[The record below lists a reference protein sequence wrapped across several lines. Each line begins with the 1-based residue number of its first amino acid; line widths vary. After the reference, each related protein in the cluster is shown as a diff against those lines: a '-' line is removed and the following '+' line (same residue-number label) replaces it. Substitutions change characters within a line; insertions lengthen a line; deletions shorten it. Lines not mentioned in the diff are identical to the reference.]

1 MSRTPKTILRVDASM
16 RKTQSVSRRLAN
28 EMVAALGGRSPDVE
42 VINRDLSCGVG
53 LVNDAWI
60 NSDRTPEE
68 MRTQDQRVI
77 LAQSD
82 ALVSELQAADDIVIA
97 VPIYNFSVPAAF
109 KAWID
114 LVCRTNITFVYDNDK
129 PRGMLAGKRAFVVIT
144 SDGTYGGSEIDFTS
158 GYVKHILSFI
168 GITDVTFVDVT
179 GLSKNRRKVIADA
192 SEEIAKIGD
201 AASTAQRNLSAAE

>member
-1 MSRTPKTILRVDASM
+1 MSRVPKTILRVDASM
-16 RKTQSVSRRLAN
+16 RKTKSVSRQLAD
-28 EMVAALGGRSPDVE
+28 EMVASLGGRLQDIE
-42 VINRDLSCGVG
+42 VVNRDLSCGIG

-60 NSDRTPEE
+60 DSDRTPEE

-82 ALVSELQAADDIVIA
+82 ALVAELQAADDIVIA

-114 LVCRTNITFVYDNDK
+114 LICRTNVTYVLENDK
-129 PRGMLAGKRAFVVIT
+129 ARGLLANKRAFVVIT
-144 SDGTYGGSEIDFTS
+144 ASGTLGGSEIDYTS

-168 GITDVTFVDVT
+168 GIRDATFVDAT
-179 GLSKNRRKVIADA
+179 GLSKNRSKVITNA
-192 SEEIAKIGD
+192 SQEITKIGD
-201 AASTAQRNLSAAE
+201 AASNSQRNLSAAE

>member
-1 MSRTPKTILRVDASM
+1 
-16 RKTQSVSRRLAN
+16 
-28 EMVAALGGRSPDVE
+28 MVAALGGQSPDVE
-42 VINRDLSCGVG
+42 VVNRDLTCGVG

-60 NSDRTPEE
+60 DSDRTPEE

-114 LVCRTNITFVYDNDK
+114 LVCRTNITFVYENDK
-129 PRGMLAGKRAFVVIT
+129 PRGMLNDKRAFVVIT
-144 SDGTYGGSEIDFTS
+144 SYGTLGGSEIDYTS

-168 GITDVTFVDVT
+168 GITDVTFVDAT
-179 GLSKNRRKVIADA
+179 GLSQNRRQVIADA
-192 SEEIAKIGD
+192 SKEIAKIGD
-201 AASTAQRNLSAAE
+201 AASNAQRNLSAAE

>member
-1 MSRTPKTILRVDASM
+1 
-16 RKTQSVSRRLAN
+16 
-28 EMVAALGGRSPDVE
+28 SPDVE
-42 VINRDLSCGVG
+42 VVNRDLTCGVG

-60 NSDRTPEE
+60 DSDRTPEE
-68 MRTQDQRVI
+68 MRTQGQRVI

-114 LVCRTNITFVYDNDK
+114 LVCRTNITFVYENDK
-129 PRGMLAGKRAFVVIT
+129 PRGMLTDKRAFVVIT
-144 SDGTYGGSEIDFTS
+144 SGGTLGGSEIDYTS

-168 GITDVTFVDVT
+168 GITDVTFVDAT

-192 SEEIAKIGD
+192 SKEIAKIGD
-201 AASTAQRNLSAAE
+201 AASNAQRNLSAAE

>member
-1 MSRTPKTILRVDASM
+1 MSGTPKTILRVDASM
-16 RKTQSVSRRLAN
+16 RKTKSVSRRLAD
-28 EMVAALGGRSPDVE
+28 EMVAALGGRSQDVE
-42 VINRDLSCGVG
+42 VVIRDLTCGIG

-60 NSDRTPEE
+60 DSDRTPEE
-68 MRTQDQRVI
+68 MRTQDQRVL

-114 LVCRTNITFVYDNDK
+114 LVCRTDITFVYENDK
-129 PRGMLAGKRAFVVIT
+129 PRGLLADKRAFVVIT
-144 SDGTYGGSEIDFTS
+144 SGGTLGRSEIDYSS
-158 GYVKHILSFI
+158 GYVEHILSFI

-192 SEEIAKIGD
+192 SKTIAKIGEG
-201 AASTAQRNLSAAE
+201 ASTNQRSLSAAE

>member
-16 RKTQSVSRRLAN
+16 RKTKSVSRRLAD
-28 EMVAALGGRSPDVE
+28 EIVVALGGRSPDVE
-42 VINRDLSCGVG
+42 VVNRDLTCGVG
-53 LVNDAWI
+53 LINEAWI
-60 NSDRTPEE
+60 ASDRIPEE

-114 LVCRTNITFVYDNDK
+114 LVCRTNITFVYENDK
-129 PRGMLAGKRAFVVIT
+129 PRGMLTDKRAFVVIT
-144 SDGTYGGSEIDFTS
+144 SGGTLGGSEIDYTS

-168 GITDVTFVDVT
+168 GITDVTFVDAT
-179 GLSKNRRKVIADA
+179 GLSKNRREVIADA
-192 SEEIAKIGD
+192 SKEIAKIGD
-201 AASTAQRNLSAAE
+201 AASNAQRNLSAAE

>member
-16 RKTQSVSRRLAN
+16 RTTKSVSRRLAD
-28 EMVAALGGRSPDVE
+28 EMVGALGGRSPDVE
-42 VINRDLSCGVG
+42 VINRDLTCGVG

-109 KAWID
+109 KAWVD
-114 LVCRTNITFVYDNDK
+114 LVCRTNITFVYENDK
-129 PRGMLAGKRAFVVIT
+129 PRGMLSGKRAFVVIT
-144 SDGTYGGSEIDFTS
+144 
-158 GYVKHILSFI
+158 
-168 GITDVTFVDVT
+168 TDVTFVEAT
-179 GLSKNRRKVIADA
+179 GLSKNRRKVITDA

-201 AASTAQRNLSAAE
+201 AASNAQRNLSAAE

>member
-16 RKTQSVSRRLAN
+16 RKTRSVSRRLAD

-42 VINRDLSCGVG
+42 VVNRDLTCGVG
-53 LVNDAWI
+53 LVNEAWI
-60 NSDRTPEE
+60 DSDRTPEE

-114 LVCRTNITFVYDNDK
+114 LVCRTNITFVYENDK
-129 PRGMLAGKRAFVVIT
+129 SRGMLTDKRAFVVIT
-144 SDGTYGGSEIDFTS
+144 SGGTLGGSEIDYTS

-168 GITDVTFVDVT
+168 GITDVTFIDAT

-192 SEEIAKIGD
+192 NKEIAKIGD
-201 AASTAQRNLSAAE
+201 AASNSQRSLSAAE

>member
-16 RKTQSVSRRLAN
+16 RKTKSVSRRLAD

-42 VINRDLSCGVG
+42 VVNRDLTCGVG

-60 NSDRTPEE
+60 DSDRTPEE

-114 LVCRTNITFVYDNDK
+114 LVCRTNITFVYENDK
-129 PRGMLAGKRAFVVIT
+129 PRGMLTDKRAFVVIT
-144 SDGTYGGSEIDFTS
+144 SGGTLGGSEIDYTS

-168 GITDVTFVDVT
+168 GITDVTSVDAT
-179 GLSKNRRKVIADA
+179 GISNNRRKVIADA
-192 SEEIAKIGD
+192 SKEIAKIGD
-201 AASTAQRNLSAAE
+201 AASNAQRNLSAAE

>member
-16 RKTQSVSRRLAN
+16 RKSKSVSRQLAD
-28 EMVAALGGRSPDVE
+28 EMVAALGGQSQDIE
-42 VINRDLSCGVG
+42 VINRDLTCGVG

-109 KAWID
+109 KAWVD
-114 LVCRTNITFVYDNDK
+114 LVCRTNITFVYENDK
-129 PRGMLAGKRAFVVIT
+129 PRGMLSGKRAFVVIT
-144 SDGTYGGSEIDFTS
+144 SDGTHVGGEIDFTS
-158 GYVKHILSFI
+158 GYVKQILSFI
-168 GITDVTFVDVT
+168 GITDVTFVEAT
-179 GLSKNRRKVIADA
+179 GLSKNRRKVITDA

-201 AASTAQRNLSAAE
+201 AASNAQRNLSAAE

>member
-1 MSRTPKTILRVDASM
+1 MSRTPKTILRVDSSM
-16 RKTQSVSRRLAN
+16 RKTKSVSRQLAD
-28 EMVAALGGRSPDVE
+28 EMVAALGGRSQDIE
-42 VINRDLSCGVG
+42 VINRDLTCGVG

-114 LVCRTNITFVYDNDK
+114 LVCRTNITFVYENDK

-168 GITDVTFVDVT
+168 GITDITFVDVT

>member
-1 MSRTPKTILRVDASM
+1 M
-16 RKTQSVSRRLAN
+16 RKTKSVSRRLAD

-42 VINRDLSCGVG
+42 VVNRDLTCGVG

-60 NSDRTPEE
+60 DSDRTPEE

-114 LVCRTNITFVYDNDK
+114 LVCRTNITFVYENDK
-129 PRGMLAGKRAFVVIT
+129 PRGMLTDKRAFVVIT
-144 SDGTYGGSEIDFTS
+144 SGGTLGGSEIDYTS

-168 GITDVTFVDVT
+168 GITDVTIVDAT
-179 GLSKNRRKVIADA
+179 GLSKNRREVIADA
-192 SEEIAKIGD
+192 SKEIAKIGD
-201 AASTAQRNLSAAE
+201 AASNAQRNLSAAE

>member
-1 MSRTPKTILRVDASM
+1 MSGTPKMILRVDASM
-16 RKTQSVSRRLAN
+16 RKTKSVSRRLAD
-28 EMVAALGGRSPDVE
+28 EMVAALGGRSHDVE
-42 VINRDLSCGVG
+42 VVTRDLTCGIG

-68 MRTQDQRVI
+68 MRTQDQRVL

-114 LVCRTNITFVYDNDK
+114 LVCRTDITFVYENDK
-129 PRGMLAGKRAFVVIT
+129 PRGLLAGKRAFVVIT
-144 SDGTYGGSEIDFTS
+144 SGGTLGRSEIDYSS
-158 GYVKHILSFI
+158 GYVEHILSFI

-179 GLSKNRRKVIADA
+179 GLSKNRRKVIAEASRVISKIGEDA
-192 SEEIAKIGD
+192 S
-201 AASTAQRNLSAAE
+201 SNQRNLSAAE

>member
-16 RKTQSVSRRLAN
+16 RKTKSVSRRLAD

-42 VINRDLSCGVG
+42 VVNRDLTCGVG

-60 NSDRTPEE
+60 DSDRTPEE
-68 MRTQDQRVI
+68 MRTQGQRVI

-114 LVCRTNITFVYDNDK
+114 LVCRTNITFVYENDK
-129 PRGMLAGKRAFVVIT
+129 PRGMLTDKRAFVVIT
-144 SDGTYGGSEIDFTS
+144 SGGTLGGSEIDYTS

-168 GITDVTFVDVT
+168 GITDVTFVDAT
-179 GLSKNRRKVIADA
+179 GLSKNRREVIADA
-192 SEEIAKIGD
+192 SKEIAKIGD
-201 AASTAQRNLSAAE
+201 AASNAQRNLSAAE

>member
-114 LVCRTNITFVYDNDK
+114 LVCRTNITFVYENDK

>member
-16 RKTQSVSRRLAN
+16 RKTKSVSRRLAD

-42 VINRDLSCGVG
+42 VVNRDLTCGVG

-60 NSDRTPEE
+60 DSDRTPEE
-68 MRTQDQRVI
+68 MRTQGQRVI

-114 LVCRTNITFVYDNDK
+114 LVCRTNITFVYENDK
-129 PRGMLAGKRAFVVIT
+129 PRGMLTDKRAFVVIT
-144 SDGTYGGSEIDFTS
+144 SGGTLGGSEIDYTS

-168 GITDVTFVDVT
+168 GITDVTFVDAT

-192 SEEIAKIGD
+192 SKEIAKIGD
-201 AASTAQRNLSAAE
+201 AASNAQRNLSAAE

>member
-16 RKTQSVSRRLAN
+16 RKKKSVSRQLAD

-42 VINRDLSCGVG
+42 VVNRDLTCGVG

-60 NSDRTPEE
+60 DGDRTPEE

-97 VPIYNFSVPAAF
+97 VPIYNFGVPAAF

-114 LVCRTNITFVYDNDK
+114 LVCRTNITFVYENDK
-129 PRGMLAGKRAFVVIT
+129 PRGMLTDKRAFVVIT
-144 SDGTYGGSEIDFTS
+144 SGGTLGGSEIDYTS

-168 GITDVTFVDVT
+168 GITDVTFVDAT
-179 GLSKNRRKVIADA
+179 GLSRTGAR
-192 SEEIAKIGD
+192 
-201 AASTAQRNLSAAE
+201 